1 MGAGIGVGDQNLIA
15 NSSMQPDFT
24 RAEAAEG
31 KLAFCLREPILK
43 TMDLANYLALR
54 EGAVVLEADPHGD
67 KVLRL
72 VDGTIFKLFRRKR
85 LLTSAALFPYARRFV
100 CNATALAKL
109 GVPVPKV
116 LDLVRIPAISR
127 DAVHYAPLEGE
138 TLRTLV
144 REGLE
149 PEREKRLKALFT
161 RFVIGL
167 HDRGVYFRS
176 LHIGNVV
183 CTPDGRLGLID
194 FSDLRIY
201 PWRLG
206 RYLRA
211 RNMRRMQGIV
221 AESDWLDLAA
231 IVNSRVGAK

>member
-1 MGAGIGVGDQNLIA
+1 MGGAIESRD
-15 NSSMQPDFT
+15 SSTQPDST
-24 RAEAAEG
+24 RAESAKG
-31 KLAFCLREPILK
+31 KLSFSLREPILK
-43 TMDLANYLALR
+43 TLDLADYLELR

-72 VDGTIFKLFRRKR
+72 ADGTILKLFRRKR
-85 LLTSAALFPYARRFV
+85 LVTSAALFPYARRFV
-100 CNATALAKL
+100 SNASALSRL

-116 LDLVRIPAISR
+116 LDLVRIPAIAR

-138 TLRTLV
+138 TLRALV
-144 REGLE
+144 RAGLDAE
-149 PEREKRLKALFT
+149 QEKLLKARFT

-211 RNMRRMQGIV
+211 RNMRRMQGI
-221 AESDWLDLAA
+221 ATELDWLDLAT
-231 IVNSRVGAK
+231 IVSSNGSGR

>member
-1 MGAGIGVGDQNLIA
+1 MG
-15 NSSMQPDFT
+15 
-24 RAEAAEG
+24 
-31 KLAFCLREPILK
+31 LK
-43 TMDLANYLALR
+43 DYLALR
-54 EGAVVLEADPHGD
+54 EDAVVLEADPYGD

-72 VDGTIFKLFRRKR
+72 ADGTIFKLFRRKR
-85 LLTSAALFPYARRFV
+85 LVTSAALFPYAQRFV
-100 CNATALAKL
+100 KNAQALARL

-116 LDLVRIPAISR
+116 LNLVRIPAIAR

-138 TLRTLV
+138 TLRSMA
-144 REGLE
+144 RAGLAQADD
-149 PEREKRLKALFT
+149 RRLKSLFT

-206 RYLRA
+206 RYLRG
-211 RNMRRMQGIV
+211 RNMRRMQGI
-221 AESDWLDLAA
+221 ADEADWLDLDA
-231 IVNSRVGAK
+231 ILRSKAES

>member
-1 MGAGIGVGDQNLIA
+1 M
-15 NSSMQPDFT
+15 P
-24 RAEAAEG
+24 AEG
-31 KLAFCLREPILK
+31 KLAVFLGTLTLK
-43 TMDLANYLALR
+43 TMELKDYQTLR
-54 EGAVVLEADPHGD
+54 EGAVVLEADPYGD

-85 LLTSAALFPYARRFV
+85 LVTSAALFPYAQRFV
-100 CNATALAKL
+100 KNAQALTRL

-138 TLRTLV
+138 TLRSMART
-144 REGLE
+144 GLA
-149 PEREKRLKALFT
+149 PESEKELKALFT

-211 RNMRRMQGIV
+211 KNMRRMQGISD
-221 AESDWLDLAA
+221 EQDWLDLNA
-231 IVNSRVGAK
+231 ILTRKLEA

>member
-1 MGAGIGVGDQNLIA
+1 
-15 NSSMQPDFT
+15 
-24 RAEAAEG
+24 
-31 KLAFCLREPILK
+31 
-43 TMDLANYLALR
+43 MDLKDYLALR

-85 LLTSAALFPYARRFV
+85 LVTSAALFPYALRFV
-100 CNATALAKL
+100 KNAQALARL

-116 LDLVRIPAISR
+116 LNLVRIPAIAR
-127 DAVHYAPLEGE
+127 DAGHYAPLEGE
-138 TLRTLV
+138 TLRGMARV
-144 REGLE
+144 GLE
-149 PEREKRLKALFT
+149 QADERKLKSLFT
-161 RFVIGL
+161 RFVIEL
-167 HDRGVYFRS
+167 HDRGIYFRS

-211 RNMRRMQGIV
+211 RNMRRMQGI
-221 AESDWLDLAA
+221 ADERDWLDIDA
-231 IVNSRVGAK
+231 ILQRKVEA